1 MKKIYL
7 FKSKILL
14 EFLDYLKPHKDNDE
28 IYLTDIL
35 NELLAKR
42 KKINSIIIDDWVRLV
57 GLNTKEDI
65 AWVESKNIV

>member
-1 MKKIYL
+1 MQHFL
-7 FKSKILL
+7 QGCLL

-65 AWVESKNIV
+65 AWVESINIV